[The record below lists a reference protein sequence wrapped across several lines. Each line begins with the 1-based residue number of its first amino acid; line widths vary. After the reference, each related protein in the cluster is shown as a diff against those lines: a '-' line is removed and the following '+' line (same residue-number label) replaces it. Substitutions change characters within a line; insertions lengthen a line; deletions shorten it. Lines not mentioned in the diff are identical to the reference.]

1 MMKTKIILFEDED
14 SVRDLILEILADS
27 GYDAVSLDPNENLLG
42 NMISIRPDL
51 IISDIMM
58 PGKSGIDVFTEI
70 KGNDET
76 QSIPFIFLTA
86 KSEYTD
92 IRLGMSI
99 GADDYIL
106 KPFKARDLLRS
117 IELRLIKS
125 KKLKERLQ
133 DFSTNVAL
141 HLPHELRTPLIAL
154 LGYSDIII
162 EDYDNLSD
170 NEILD
175 CVKSIRKS
183 SQRLHKVI
191 EKFILY
197 SDILSTELNNCSTDR
212 FLSNNWIDISCVIN
226 ISSLNIAVLFGRTED
241 LEIRLE
247 PYESKIT
254 EESIL
259 IIISQIVEN
268 ALKYSRPG
276 TKVEIKGEKV
286 NSRYMIS
293 IKDNGA
299 GMTKAQIANLF
310 PMQQFN
316 RGMFNMSGNGLG
328 LAIVQKIL
336 SFIGSDLKI
345 NSEPNCGTIVS
356 FEIKK

>member
-1 MMKTKIILFEDED
+1 MKTKIILFEDEEN
-14 SVRDLILEILADS
+14 VRDLILEILADA
-27 GYDAVSLDPNENLLG
+27 GYDAASFDPNENLLE
-42 NMISIRPDL
+42 NIISIKPAL

-58 PGKSGIDVFTEI
+58 PGKSGIDVFTEL
-70 KGNDET
+70 KGSEET

-92 IRLGMSI
+92 IRSGMSI

-106 KPFKARDLLRS
+106 KPFKSKDLLRS
-117 IELRLIKS
+117 IELRLIKA
-125 KKLKERLQ
+125 KKLEEKLQ
-133 DFSTNVAL
+133 GFSTNVAL

-162 EDYDNLSD
+162 EDYDTLSD

-197 SDILSTELNNCSTDR
+197 SDILSTELNNGSTSR
-212 FLSNNWIDISCVIN
+212 FISNNRTDISCVIN
-226 ISSLNIAVLFGRTED
+226 ISSQNIAVLSGRAED
-241 LEIRLE
+241 LDLSLE

-254 EESIL
+254 EEAISIL
-259 IIISQIVEN
+259 ISQIVEN
-268 ALKYSRPG
+268 ALKYSNPG
-276 TKVEIKGEKV
+276 TRVVIKGEKV
-286 NSRYMIS
+286 DSKYSIS

-310 PMQQFN
+310 PMQQFS
-316 RGMFNMSGNGLG
+316 RGMLNMSGNGLG
-328 LAIVQKIL
+328 IAIVQKIL

-345 NSEPNCGTIVS
+345 ISEPNCGTTVS
-356 FEIKK
+356 FEI